1 MLRCLA
7 ENWVG
12 YHFSTIHFGM
22 FHCRLSSI
30 FRVSADRILP
40 FGMDDNFWMMGATGP
55 SGPCT
60 EIHID
65 HLANSEPAK
74 RAQFVNAGL
83 PDLTEL
89 WNIVF
94 IEYNRNADG
103 TLSELPHRHIDTGMG
118 FERLVAVLQGQSC
131 NYSTDLF
138 TPIFK
143 RIAETTKAP
152 AYSGCYNC
160 DSEQYRLDKD
170 YRTIAD
176 HARMIAICIGDGI
189 YPNFK

>member
-1 MLRCLA
+1 
-7 ENWVG
+7 
-12 YHFSTIHFGM
+12 
-22 FHCRLSSI
+22 
-30 FRVSADRILP
+30 
-40 FGMDDNFWMMGATGP
+40 MMGTTGP

-65 HLANSEPAK
+65 HLPNSDPTR

-94 IEYNRNADG
+94 IEYNRNVDG
-103 TLSELPHRHIDTGMG
+103 SLTELPQKHIDTGMG

-138 TPIFK
+138 MPIFNK
-143 RIAETTKAP
+143 IASTTKAP
-152 AYSGCYNC
+152 PYRGCYDLN
-160 DSEQYRLDKD
+160 SESYDLDRD
-170 YRTIAD
+170 YRILVD
-176 HARMIAICIGDGI
+176 HVRMIATCIADGV